1 MPYLVTTSIYPSDKA
16 TEVAE
21 RYFEALQKYP
31 IDEDQVKELVPA
43 AVKATN
49 QGLKVMGVLEV
60 KEGKLDGALTR
71 LASFMSMFQTIPGF
85 EYTIDTNFKVEEAL
99 GILGMDLPK

>member
-1 MPYLVTTSIYPSDKA
+1 MPYLITTSTYPSHKA

-31 IDEDQVKELVPA
+31 IDENLVKEIVPA
-43 AVKATN
+43 AVKSTH
-49 QGLKVMGVLEV
+49 QGVNVMGVMEV
-60 KEGKLDGALTR
+60 KEGKLDGALAR
-71 LASFMSMFQTIPGF
+71 LANFMAMFQTIPGF